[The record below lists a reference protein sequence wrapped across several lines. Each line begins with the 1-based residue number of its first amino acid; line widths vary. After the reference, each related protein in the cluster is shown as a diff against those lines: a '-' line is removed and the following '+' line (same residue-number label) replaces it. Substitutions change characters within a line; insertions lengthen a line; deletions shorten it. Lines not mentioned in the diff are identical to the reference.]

1 MWKLSEPD
9 IALNDRNEP
18 ISDILKLVYLVEH
31 NSEVTTC
38 EWYWEIHEWEDWVID
53 SLITSDQFYATRSN
67 LNN

>member
-1 MWKLSEPD
+1 MWRLSEPD

-38 EWYWEIHEWEDWVID
+38 E
-53 SLITSDQFYATRSN
+53 
-67 LNN
+67 